1 MSNRKPAERM
11 HPAAFRA
18 VLDSE
23 IRADPRDWLERAKAA
38 WLARENEQVRQWLA
52 AYLERTNPD
61 PGQQLDTQLGTKIGL
76 KKGSTEVARFYART
90 HSLRRQGAAVIATA
104 YVNCNAL
111 AAGRLR
117 KAFARA
123 GKISLRQMR
132 DPDTRAAGHL
142 VDHGVVDDS
151 VVRLRLFV
159 SDATAITKLASRT
172 YSGVVVAFDGD
183 EVADIS
189 LVDAPVDFVGEF
201 SKRSPEVIAKVF
213 GGYSMKSRKL
223 AKKAAK
229 LSRATGQPYHLCL
242 KTLEDLRPVPS
253 PAAPPPVLSPS
264 AERALAQKAHADAL
278 AASGA
283 VEGYI
288 AKALQRRAADAVGL
302 EFIKAARSR
311 PVAYGDGLVDFLRH
325 GRP

>member
-1 MSNRKPAERM
+1 
-11 HPAAFRA
+11 
-18 VLDSE
+18 
-23 IRADPRDWLERAKAA
+23 
-38 WLARENEQVRQWLA
+38 
-52 AYLERTNPD
+52 
-61 PGQQLDTQLGTKIGL
+61 
-76 KKGSTEVARFYART
+76 
-90 HSLRRQGAAVIATA
+90 
-104 YVNCNAL
+104 
-111 AAGRLR
+111 
-117 KAFARA
+117 
-123 GKISLRQMR
+123 
-132 DPDTRAAGHL
+132 
-142 VDHGVVDDS
+142 
-151 VVRLRLFV
+151 
-159 SDATAITKLASRT
+159 
-172 YSGVVVAFDGD
+172 
-183 EVADIS
+183 
-189 LVDAPVDFVGEF
+189 
-201 SKRSPEVIAKVF
+201 
-213 GGYSMKSRKL
+213 MKSRKL